1 MLTQFCDAPGGVGI
15 RTYGFRRSRS
25 NLGITM
31 GSNEISE
38 FIDVE
43 WCLPE
48 NGDFTA
54 DRNFRG

>member
-1 MLTQFCDAPGGVGI
+1 
-15 RTYGFRRSRS
+15 
-25 NLGITM
+25 M